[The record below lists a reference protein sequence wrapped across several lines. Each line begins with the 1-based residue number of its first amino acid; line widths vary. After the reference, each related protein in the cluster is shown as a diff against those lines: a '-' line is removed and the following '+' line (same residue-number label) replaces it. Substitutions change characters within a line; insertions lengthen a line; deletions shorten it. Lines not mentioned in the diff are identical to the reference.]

1 MRPRPSADVVSRSL
15 GEFGVLVHLK
25 TQDIFQ
31 LNETGTRIW
40 QLLSAGESVDSIVTA
55 LVEEFHVEIAT
66 ARHETLA
73 LLAELFD
80 RGLIER

>member
-1 MRPRPSADVVSRSL
+1 MRPRPSPDVVSRSL

-25 TQDIFQ
+25 THEIFQ
-31 LNETGTRIW
+31 LNETGARIW
-40 QLLSAGESVDSIVTA
+40 QLLVAHDSVDSMVAA
-55 LVEEFHVEIAT
+55 LVEEFHVDIAT